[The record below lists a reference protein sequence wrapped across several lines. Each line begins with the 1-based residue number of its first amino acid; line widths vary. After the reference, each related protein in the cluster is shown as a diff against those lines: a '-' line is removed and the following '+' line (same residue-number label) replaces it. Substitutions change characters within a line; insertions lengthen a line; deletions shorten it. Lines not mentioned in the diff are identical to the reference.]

1 MIRYEISEMIAA
13 SPERIFPYLSE
24 GDRYLLWMA
33 VSAVEAVP
41 PDRRGLGSRWRMET
55 KEGAFVVEVTGFEQD
70 RRVAFDTVEGP
81 FDWKS
86 DFRLDPQGDGL
97 TKITSSGEVTVR
109 GARRL
114 LQPVAAAEIRRGEA
128 DELVKLKAL
137 AEA

>member
-1 MIRYEISEMIAA
+1 
-13 SPERIFPYLSE
+13 
-24 GDRYLLWMA
+24 
-33 VSAVEAVP
+33 
-41 PDRRGLGSRWRMET
+41 MET

-97 TKITSSGEVTVR
+97 TKITSSGEVALR

-128 DELVKLKAL
+128 AELVKLKAL